1 MKLKNIITKLYL
13 SLGLI
18 VGISLVILL
27 FSHYVTASFNQNNQ
41 KRIDINNKIIF
52 FESILGK
59 HESYVKDILNSIVF
73 QTKFTK
79 EIDYNKCAF
88 GEWYNT
94 IINSNE
100 FNEIPKNVQKSI
112 LSIDK
117 GHKSLHRAGDLIQ
130 NKYIPLDRELKD
142 KLMRLKMEHMQLQF
156 YIKKQIDAKKLITR
170 GLNHTNCK
178 YGLWWNKYKNSDSYH
193 NLTTEN
199 IKRIFKRI
207 DIIHEKMHK
216 TVHKMEKLQKQNR
229 YKEVYAMY
237 SNEYKNQSQKMVDIF
252 DTIIEEINIIDKYNE
267 NIRDELK
274 KIIPPSLK
282 IMQDG
287 LHPYQEYLK
296 AEKNLIT
303 DNIEE
308 NSEILN
314 TISIIL
320 TILNIFIIIIVA
332 YWIRYELVEQ
342 IRYLKDRYKDLKE
355 TQSQLI
361 ESEKMASLGGMVAG
375 VAHEINTPVG
385 MALTAVTHL
394 EEETKNLKKMY
405 EAQDMSEEDFENY
418 LEDSLQ
424 LNQSIYINLDKAASL
439 VRSFKQVAVDQTSNH
454 DRKFNFEEYTQEI
467 LQSLHSQ
474 LKKVKIKIELA
485 IDEKLEIHSNPGAFS
500 QILSNFIMNSITHG
514 IDPKSEGVIRIEAI
528 QDEDNF
534 ILKYSDNGKGMDKQT
549 QEKIF
554 DPFFTTN
561 REKGGSGLG
570 MNIIF
575 NLVTQKLHGK
585 IELETGV
592 NRGVVFTIKAP
603 IHYKSNDIKKVSPL

>member
-27 FSHYVTASFNQNNQ
+27 FSHYATASFKQNNK

-52 FESILGK
+52 FESTLGA
-59 HESYVKDILNSIVF
+59 HESYVKDILNSIVY
-73 QTKFTK
+73 QTKFVRK
-79 EIDYNKCAF
+79 IDYNKCAF
-88 GEWYNT
+88 GKWYNK
-94 IINSNE
+94 IVDSNE
-100 FNEIPKNVQKSI
+100 FKQFPKNVKLGI
-112 LSIDK
+112 LSIDY
-117 GHKSLHRAGDLIQ
+117 GHKVLHKAGDIIQ
-130 NKYIPLDRELKD
+130 NEYIPLDKQLKD
-142 KLMRLKMEHMQLQF
+142 KLMYLKIEHIQF
-156 YIKKQIDAKKLITR
+156 QVYIEKQIDAKNLITR
-170 GLNHTNCK
+170 GLKHTNCK
-178 YGLWWNKYKNSDSYH
+178 YGVWWNEYKNSDAYVSF
-193 NLTTEN
+193 TTKN
-199 IKRIFKRI
+199 MKSIFETI
-207 DIIHEKMHK
+207 NIIHEQMHNTVSKMQ
-216 TVHKMEKLQKQNR
+216 KLQKQNR
-229 YKEVYAMY
+229 YKDLYHLYNTTYE
-237 SNEYKNQSQKMVDIF
+237 NQARKMVEVF
-252 DTIIEEINIIDKYNE
+252 DTIIKEINSVDMHNQKIK
-267 NIRDELK
+267 DELN

-282 IMQDG
+282 IMQNG
-287 LHPYQEYLK
+287 LSPYQDYLI
-296 AEKNLIT
+296 AQKNFIT
-303 DNIEE
+303 ENIDA
-308 NSEILN
+308 NSKILD

-375 VAHEINTPVG
+375 IAHEINTPVG

-405 EAQDMSEEDFENY
+405 DAQDMSEEDFENY
-418 LEDSLQ
+418 LENSLK
-424 LNQSIYINLDKAASL
+424 LSQSSYINLDKAATL

-454 DRKFNFEEYTQEI
+454 DRKFNFEEYTKEI

-474 LKKVKIKIELA
+474 LKKSKIKIELD
-485 IDEKLEIHSNPGAFS
+485 IDKDLEIHSNPGAFS

-592 NRGVVFTIKAP
+592 NRGVIFTIKAP
-603 IHYKSNDIKKVSPL
+603 IHYKSTDIKEVSPL